1 MRKSVNSEIHKKKLS
16 GGEKNISRKPGNT
29 VQMRERK
36 TLAAARWVT
45 VHCNKSRSC
54 WLCYVIYANL
64 HDEKKSGPYCW
75 CWCFY

>member
-54 WLCYVIYANL
+54 
-64 HDEKKSGPYCW
+64 
-75 CWCFY
+75 